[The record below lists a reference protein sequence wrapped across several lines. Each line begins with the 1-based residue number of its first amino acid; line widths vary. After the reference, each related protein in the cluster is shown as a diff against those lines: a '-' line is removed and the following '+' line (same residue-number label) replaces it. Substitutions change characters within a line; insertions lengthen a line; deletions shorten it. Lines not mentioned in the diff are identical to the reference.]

1 MIGRNYHKLP
11 NYRRYRDGGPL
22 LSPIPV
28 LHGMPSI
35 LCTAAHEN
43 CPGIPE
49 IYEQGGLRKVT
60 DDTLKALG
68 IIIAP
73 MRTPVI

>member
-1 MIGRNYHKLP
+1 MNP
-11 NYRRYRDGGPL
+11 
-22 LSPIPV
+22 PV
-28 LHGMPSI
+28 LHGMPLI
-35 LCTAAHEN
+35 LSNAANET

-49 IYEQGGLRKVT
+49 IFEQGGLRKVT

>member
-1 MIGRNYHKLP
+1 
-11 NYRRYRDGGPL
+11 
-22 LSPIPV
+22 
-28 LHGMPSI
+28 MPSI
-35 LCTAAHEN
+35 LSNAAHEN

-49 IYEQGGLRKVT
+49 IFEQGGLRKVT

-73 MRTPVI
+73 MRTPVDVTGAQRMGWPFDGHRWS